1 LVLPDAAVAWSA
13 LAKAAFPA
21 AAWHRA
27 ARPADALPGE
37 VSARLELPG
46 LPVSMARSLLPEV
59 SAAWCAQVGS
69 RSEVPAVAYAPAVPQ
84 SAELPWA
91 ASDAAVVP
99 RREAAVSDAAAEP
112 RQEAAVAALGA
123 AAGRRQ
129 GAAVA
134 ALGAAAGLRQ
144 EAAVA
149 ASDVAA
155 APQQVVA
162 EPDA

>member
-1 LVLPDAAVAWSA
+1 
-13 LAKAAFPA
+13 
-21 AAWHRA
+21 
-27 ARPADALPGE
+27 

-69 RSEVPAVAYAPAVPQ
+69 RSEVAYAPAVPL